1 MFGELITAKVAA
13 LAAGIVVVFA
23 AGWVINGW
31 RWDAKMQAFLAAQNK
46 AVAEAK
52 DRTRAQE
59 QSIQAAANNIR
70 NAKDAEI
77 KVIRDQLDTALIE
90 LRNRPSRSANV
101 SITARTATAATGAQ
115 LSREDAEF
123 LTREAARAQTTLADY
138 ISCYNTY
145 NKVRQLVSDK
155 P

>member
-1 MFGELITAKVAA
+1 MFGELISIKAA
-13 LAAGIVVVFA
+13 EIAAVLLVVFA
-23 AGWVINGW
+23 AGWVTNGW
-31 RWDAKMQAFLAAQNK
+31 RWDAKMQAFLSAQAK

-59 QSIQAAANNIR
+59 QSIQTAANNIR

-77 KVIRDQLDTALIE
+77 KIIRDQLDTALIE
-90 LRNRPSRSANV
+90 LRKRPSRSSNV
-101 SITARTATAATGAQ
+101 SGYARTATSATGAE
-115 LSREDAEF
+115 LYREDAEF
-123 LTREAARAQTTLADY
+123 LTREAARAQATLADY

-145 NKVRQLVSDK
+145 NEVRSVVSKK